1 MHPDTALDGK
11 TLIPQ
16 PQVCQMLGKSR
27 SGLLKLRENDPD
39 FPPPIKPGRGRQARC
54 YYVAEEIHAW
64 LRIQIGKRDLV

>member
-1 MHPDTALDGK
+1 MHLDTPLDGK

-16 PQVCQMLGKSR
+16 PQVCQLLGKSR

-39 FPPPIKPGRGRQARC
+39 FPSPIKPGRGRQARC

>member
-39 FPPPIKPGRGRQARC
+39 SRLPLSPAAAGRPG
-54 YYVAEEIHAW
+54 VTT
-64 LRIQIGKRDLV
+64 

>member
-27 SGLLKLRENDPD
+27 SGLLTLRENDPD
-39 FPPPIKPGRGRQARC
+39 FPSPIKSAGP
-54 YYVAEEIHAW
+54 VL
-64 LRIQIGKRDLV
+64 LRS